1 MKDRNYSK
9 AHSLP
14 HTPICLILGGY
25 AHILAPLNYCEALK
39 YVKGEKTFK
48 YQIYIFFLVANCSI
62 LKVHM
67 AAYLGQ

>member
-25 AHILAPLNYCEALK
+25 AHIVAPLNYCDALD
-39 YVKGEKTFK
+39 YFKGKETLKN
-48 YQIYIFFLVANCSI
+48 QLYIFFLVANCSM